1 MREWAFLLLYMRVF
15 STKKL
20 ACQKQDF
27 DATKIGENS
36 GCTLPPLEKKSM
48 TAGAVINDRKMR
60 SDGGL
65 VVIIG
70 GMLDYA

>member
-1 MREWAFLLLYMRVF
+1 MRVF

-27 DATKIGENS
+27 DVTKIGKNS
-36 GCTLPPLEKKSM
+36 GRTLPPLEEKSM
-48 TAGAVINDRKMR
+48 TVWPVINDRKMQ